1 MAKQKCTFKWPDK
14 KCPFK
19 WQDRSVHLNGKTKV
33 YA

>member
-33 YA
+33 YV